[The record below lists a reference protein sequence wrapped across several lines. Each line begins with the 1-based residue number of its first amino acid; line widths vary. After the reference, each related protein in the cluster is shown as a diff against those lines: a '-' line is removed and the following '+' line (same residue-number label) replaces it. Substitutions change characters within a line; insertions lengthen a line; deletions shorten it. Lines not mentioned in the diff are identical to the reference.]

1 MKKLLI
7 IVMITLVTILTI
19 ITVING
25 LQIGGLTILGITGM
39 KDKNAQLETQVEQ
52 ATKLAST
59 DFPNKVTSVN
69 ESIKKLQKQRQDYED
84 MVTVS
89 TDSQV
94 QSANQFDVYPIEYLW
109 TQIGKHAKR
118 EGVVMKMDV
127 VKGSTNTKDTYN
139 LSFTATG
146 SYIGITDFISDI
158 EDDSSLG
165 FKIEEFKMV
174 PSGNNNELQAT
185 FTCKE
190 ITIKGIS
197 ASTVSTP
204 DANSQ
209 KNTAGEN
216 ATNNTTSNTTNST
229 NTNTNTTNTNTAGGT
244 TNTTNTTNT
253 ATTTQ

>member
-1 MKKLLI
+1 
-7 IVMITLVTILTI
+7 MITLVTILTV
-19 ITVING
+19 ITVLNG

-39 KDKNAQLETQVEQ
+39 KNKNAQLETQVEQ

-69 ESIKKLQKQRQDYED
+69 DSIKKLQKQRQDYED

-94 QSANQFDVYPIEYLW
+94 ESANQFDVYPIEYLW

-127 VKGSTNTKDTYN
+127 VKGSSNTKDTYN

-146 SYIGITDFISDI
+146 SYIGLTDFISDI

-174 PSGNNNELQAT
+174 PSGNSDELQAT
-185 FTCKE
+185 FICKD

-197 ASTVSTP
+197 QTNVSTP
-204 DANSQ
+204 NTNNQ
-209 KNTAGEN
+209 NNTAG
-216 ATNNTTSNTTNST
+216 NTTTGNTTNT
-229 NTNTNTTNTNTAGGT
+229 TTNTTNTTTTNTT

-253 ATTTQ
+253 ANTAATPQ

>member
-7 IVMITLVTILTI
+7 VIMITLVTVLTI
-19 ITVING
+19 ITVLNG
-25 LQIGGLTILGITGM
+25 LQIGGLSILGITGM

-59 DFPNKVTSVN
+59 DFPNKVNGVN
-69 ESIKKLQKQRQDYED
+69 DSIKKLQKQRQDYED

-94 QSANQFDVYPIEYLW
+94 ESANEFDVYPIEYLW

-127 VKGSTNTKDTYN
+127 VKGNTNTKDTYN

-174 PSGNNNELQAT
+174 PSGNNDELQAT
-185 FTCKE
+185 FMCKE

-197 ASTVSTP
+197 TSTVSTP
-204 DANSQ
+204 NKQDGTTE
-209 KNTAGEN
+209 NTAGG
-216 ATNNTTSNTTNST
+216 NNTNSTTNTTNST
-229 NTNTNTTNTNTAGGT
+229 TNTTNTTNTTTGNT

-253 ATTTQ
+253 ATTPQ